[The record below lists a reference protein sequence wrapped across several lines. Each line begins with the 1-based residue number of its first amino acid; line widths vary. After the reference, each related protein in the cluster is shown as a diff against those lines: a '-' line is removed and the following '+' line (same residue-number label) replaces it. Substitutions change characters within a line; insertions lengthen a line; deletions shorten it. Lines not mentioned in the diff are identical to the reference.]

1 MNAIQFFQWGGY
13 QSDIT
18 ISFADNANYSKFRN
32 FSPRRVFFLADPV
45 DGGSQIR
52 FPVGLVNNSK
62 ENPYKWSLNFKVD
75 LSEKYRNTNAIL
87 KGIEIKGDFDT
98 SVKMTNYDSNAGIFV
113 NKKKYYEANK
123 SGFGKPSY
131 STLQV
136 ENRDTLKMYFYN
148 YYGVYTFIKNLNN
161 SLLEIVIPKVDD

>member
-62 ENPYKWSLNFKVD
+62 ENPYKWSLN
-75 LSEKYRNTNAIL
+75 L

-131 STLQV
+131 STFQV